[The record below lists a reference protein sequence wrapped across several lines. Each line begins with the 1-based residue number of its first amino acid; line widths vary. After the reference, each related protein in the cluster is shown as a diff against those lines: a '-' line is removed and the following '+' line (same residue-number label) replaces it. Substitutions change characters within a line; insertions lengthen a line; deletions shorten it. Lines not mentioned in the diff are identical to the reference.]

1 VSRNNPRKKK
11 ITPKLGFVD
20 SLKQAVT
27 GSNAHGAV
35 SPRSSKRRGGA
46 NVNKALDTTDS
57 KQNGAIPSDVCHGL
71 GEEQYVNREYVSKGR
86 RGTRIRTKREKK
98 TVDCTGETG
107 SLIFEDDPDNYTG
120 IATNVLNDYL
130 NVQYNIVFSMVPE
143 DTTIE
148 IQESIPL
155 GEELPQRDI
164 ASELRAK
171 GAVVIASTGSNF
183 DHSFVRTTTVEEN
196 KTPPPGAPFRLPPG
210 VTGSA
215 GDISAMMN
223 AKASAGPTVKT
234 ENVFIGD
241 KNYYA
246 ITDMVVEN
254 YQSPTN
260 ANPLISSMFAG
271 RMTILEPG
279 GFSFNDDIRTISDR
293 IGYKNVNNGRILYRI
308 DISFSGYDP
317 RTGSW
322 KEVIDIDTRKE
333 TRIPFLT
340 YYVVISKVEAKVTN
354 TGTVY
359 NIDFVPSGS
368 AALRTEDFAVDAAK
382 IFTGTSNTFGGFLDH
397 VKVVLEESRR
407 IDTTQ
412 STNGPTGLLREYEF
426 IAPESLRNTE
436 FWSQEWAVSQAYV
449 KPDKAG
455 SLVGVGKNIDLLT
468 VIQSALTDLPYVH
481 ELFIAKSSENDNN
494 QFVRPRTHFTVRF
507 NVVYGEKAEEVGDY
521 KNLKIQVIIEPFIS
535 FKKGSYSARNVGE
548 YTALEAQIRRVSQM
562 TKIGAIVRK
571 YDYLNTSGNT
581 EVLDF
586 SINLSAFFFEAMDS
600 GQDFPGTKGTG
611 TTTTAAQQE
620 KNLRDKQYQAF
631 SESIQT
637 QIGTTLTGVTDRDN
651 RFDTVLGGGKDLE
664 TAANN
669 RLPPYDIL
677 GGGKGMAP
685 DQNSY
690 GAIQGEAASINSR
703 KDKYMR
709 EFQDWLANDQ
719 MQIEDLQVRGDPLW
733 LLSPYASADMNR
745 LKKIGG
751 LIKPN
756 TDKCIFINIRAPKQK
771 NYMDPDSYSTIKSED
786 KKGRNP
792 NVMGGFYGVYSVEST
807 FSGGSFTQKIQ
818 GYKMNHLN
826 YVEEGLR
833 FEDII
838 SSTIKYKEAPGNSQP
853 GVKGQVSDAFTQ
865 QKRSPLLGDSTT
877 STTASQS
884 VNNPRTTANVLNRRD
899 K

>member
-1 VSRNNPRKKK
+1 
-11 ITPKLGFVD
+11 
-20 SLKQAVT
+20 
-27 GSNAHGAV
+27 
-35 SPRSSKRRGGA
+35 
-46 NVNKALDTTDS
+46 
-57 KQNGAIPSDVCHGL
+57 
-71 GEEQYVNREYVSKGR
+71 
-86 RGTRIRTKREKK
+86 
-98 TVDCTGETG
+98 
-107 SLIFEDDPDNYTG
+107 
-120 IATNVLNDYL
+120 
-130 NVQYNIVFSMVPE
+130 
-143 DTTIE
+143 
-148 IQESIPL
+148 
-155 GEELPQRDI
+155 
-164 ASELRAK
+164 
-171 GAVVIASTGSNF
+171 
-183 DHSFVRTTTVEEN
+183 
-196 KTPPPGAPFRLPPG
+196 
-210 VTGSA
+210 
-215 GDISAMMN
+215 
-223 AKASAGPTVKT
+223 
-234 ENVFIGD
+234 
-241 KNYYA
+241 
-246 ITDMVVEN
+246 
-254 YQSPTN
+254 
-260 ANPLISSMFAG
+260 
-271 RMTILEPG
+271 
-279 GFSFNDDIRTISDR
+279 
-293 IGYKNVNNGRILYRI
+293 
-308 DISFSGYDP
+308 
-317 RTGSW
+317 
-322 KEVIDIDTRKE
+322 
-333 TRIPFLT
+333 
-340 YYVVISKVEAKVTN
+340 
-354 TGTVY
+354 
-359 NIDFVPSGS
+359 
-368 AALRTEDFAVDAAK
+368 
-382 IFTGTSNTFGGFLDH
+382 
-397 VKVVLEESRR
+397 
-407 IDTTQ
+407 
-412 STNGPTGLLREYEF
+412 
-426 IAPESLRNTE
+426 
-436 FWSQEWAVSQAYV
+436 
-449 KPDKAG
+449 
-455 SLVGVGKNIDLLT
+455 
-468 VIQSALTDLPYVH
+468 
-481 ELFIAKSSENDNN
+481 
-494 QFVRPRTHFTVRF
+494 
-507 NVVYGEKAEEVGDY
+507 
-521 KNLKIQVIIEPFIS
+521 
-535 FKKGSYSARNVGE
+535 
-548 YTALEAQIRRVSQM
+548 M